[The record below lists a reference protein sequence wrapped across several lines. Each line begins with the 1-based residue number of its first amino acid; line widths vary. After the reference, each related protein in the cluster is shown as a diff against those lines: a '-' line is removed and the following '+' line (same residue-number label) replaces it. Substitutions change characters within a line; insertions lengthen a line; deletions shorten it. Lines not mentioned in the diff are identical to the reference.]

1 MMKDPKPLNE
11 ETANELIIFKAE
23 YGAKNTGKT
32 FLSGRLI
39 DP

>member
-23 YGAKNTGKT
+23 YGAKILERH
-32 FLSGRLI
+32 FYPE
-39 DP
+39 D